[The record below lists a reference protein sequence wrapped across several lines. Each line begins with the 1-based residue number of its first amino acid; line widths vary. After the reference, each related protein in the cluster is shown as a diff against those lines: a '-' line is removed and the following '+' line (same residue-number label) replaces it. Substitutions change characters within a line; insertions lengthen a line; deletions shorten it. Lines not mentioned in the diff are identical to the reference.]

1 MDWNRYLN
9 PDFTLHSKIAPPSRR
24 HGNIRGRDRSRTL
37 PRAEPDL
44 RKLAYKFCRRTNEA
58 ETPASQ
64 TPTESRMSGRS
75 PPQRVEQPTT
85 HRRPSRHFTKNTHQ
99 VPLSL
104 FTEGEDSNRDVLE
117 AAASA
122 RGARTVPRATANMIT
137 SPRRDKNLSRDT
149 ILPLPRSGDYVEDS
163 QTRSTDD
170 VNEEEEIEYVGQAS
184 RRPRY
189 LPSSILIV

>member
-1 MDWNRYLN
+1 
-9 PDFTLHSKIAPPSRR
+9 
-24 HGNIRGRDRSRTL
+24 
-37 PRAEPDL
+37 
-44 RKLAYKFCRRTNEA
+44 
-58 ETPASQ
+58 
-64 TPTESRMSGRS
+64 MSGRS

-85 HRRPSRHFTKNTHQ
+85 HRRPSRNFTKNTHQ

-122 RGARTVPRATANMIT
+122 RGARTIPRATANMIT
-137 SPRRDKNLSRDT
+137 SPRRDKNLSWDT
-149 ILPLPRSGDYVEDS
+149 ISPLPRSGDYVEDS